1 MFVSP
6 LESAVAVP
14 GVPCRPAAAGEG
26 GDGPALSS
34 ASHLRLDLAAG
45 GCESP

>member
-26 GDGPALSS
+26 DGPALSS

>member
-14 GVPCRPAAAGEG
+14 GVPCRPLLGKEEMVRLC
-26 GDGPALSS
+26 PALPTSDWIW
-34 ASHLRLDLAAG
+34 LRG
-45 GCESP
+45 GGGL